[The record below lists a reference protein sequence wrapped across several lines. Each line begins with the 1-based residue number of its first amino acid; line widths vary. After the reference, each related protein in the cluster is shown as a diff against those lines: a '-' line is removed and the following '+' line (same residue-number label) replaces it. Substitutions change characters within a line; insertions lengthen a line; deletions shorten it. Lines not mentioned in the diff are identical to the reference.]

1 MLSQEEILNMFTS
14 CEALLEGHFLL
25 SSGLHSNRYI
35 QCAKVLQ
42 YPEYATK
49 LAREL
54 AERFLGKGI
63 KAVVGPALGGIIV
76 AHEVARWL
84 NARALFTERQD
95 NFMTLRRGFSIG
107 QGEKVLVVEDVIT
120 TGGSVQEVIEVVQK
134 SGGKVEGVGVLVD
147 RSGGHVRLDY
157 PVESLLSLT
166 VETFSAEECPLC
178 RAGIPLVKPGS
189 RKV

>member
-1 MLSQEEILNMFTS
+1 MSQEEILNMFTS